1 MILPLVLLFAMT
13 SAASDLRVLY
23 DARLSPQPAA
33 PSAAE
38 AALLESTARPAARQA
53 FQKLEGCADEFTVV
67 DVAAGSFT
75 RSQAR
80 QKAILYRYCTTGHGF
95 AADGLAVIE
104 DGRVVAHVTYEGG
117 WDSALGSLPD
127 LDGDGLSEILIAS
140 GGTNQGITTTSVG
153 VIGVASGVK
162 KFGRFQVYEDNCGS
176 GAGPSR
182 QSASK
187 LLARPGKSPA
197 FFREDFTNISCEGNS
212 WRKKGS
218 LKPAA
223 PEADSIEYRTLK
235 VP

>member
-13 SAASDLRVLY
+13 SAASGLRVLY
-23 DARLSPQPAA
+23 DARTSPKPAA

-38 AALLESTARPAARQA
+38 AALLESAVRPAARQA

-75 RSQAR
+75 RAQAR

-104 DGRVVAHVTYEGG
+104 DGRVVAQVFYEGG
-117 WDSALGSLPD
+117 WDSALGALPD
-127 LDGDGLSEILIAS
+127 LNGDGLSEILVAS
-140 GGTNQGITTTSVG
+140 GGTNQGITTTSVA

-176 GAGPSR
+176 GAAPNV
-182 QSASK
+182 SASK

-197 FFREDFTNISCEGNS
+197 FFSEELTNSSCEGGS

-223 PEADSIEYRTLK
+223 AEADRIEYRTMEGR
-235 VP
+235 